1 MAHMHTRIPS
11 WLHMP
16 GLGLP
21 VVASWGDN
29 AFTAAAVQAAD
40 MERVRRRGGGG
51 VGRKG
56 NTSKGRRLE
65 GSEEC
70 RRRGASGRTHR
81 GRPASAATHICV
93 CVCVC
98 VCPFPLLYQQ

>member
-40 MERVRRRGGGG
+40 MERVSEGGLERRSETKRAWSSGAEVPLESA
-51 VGRKG
+51 VGK
-56 NTSKGRRLE
+56 L
-65 GSEEC
+65 
-70 RRRGASGRTHR
+70 
-81 GRPASAATHICV
+81 PAQAHMRMSAAPC
-93 CVCVC
+93 
-98 VCPFPLLYQQ
+98 